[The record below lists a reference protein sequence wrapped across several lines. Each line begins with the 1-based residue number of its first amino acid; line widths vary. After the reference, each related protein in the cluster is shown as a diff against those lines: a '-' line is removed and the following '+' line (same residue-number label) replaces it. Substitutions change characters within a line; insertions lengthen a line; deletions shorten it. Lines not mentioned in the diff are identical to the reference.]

1 MPQPLNHNADRSS
14 RWLRLAVILALGI
27 AIAACFLVY
36 FWPFR
41 RDAVMKE
48 LEAESYSKVTAASFH
63 ETYFPRPGCFLE
75 QVVFQHNPKNGTPP
89 LITAQRIRIEGSFS
103 GLFARHVK
111 LVRVEG
117 LRILVPPLGSEQ
129 FETPQRSSVVIDDLV
144 ADGATLEVASR
155 VAGNQPLKFTFR
167 GFTISDVGSNVPA
180 FFKATLSNSEPP
192 GEITTTGKFG
202 PWKPDD
208 VGSTAVSGE
217 YYFEHA
223 DLGSFGGIRGF
234 LASSGKYSG
243 TLEHIDV
250 AGSTDVPLFAVSRS
264 SHQTQ
269 LHTQFNA
276 VVNAENGDV
285 SLQKVSANFRQTTVS
300 GQGSVAGKAG
310 QAGKT
315 VSLEIT
321 GKDGR
326 IQDFLLL
333 FIRSP
338 QAPMSGIVT
347 FKANVSVPPEDKPF
361 LEKVE
366 LQADFGING
375 GSFTP
380 GTQQNVNNLSEG
392 GSGEKKPNSSN
403 DETDTPNV
411 LSNLKGH
418 LFLRNGTAT
427 FSTLSFSVPGAL
439 AQMRGTYNV
448 ISQTINL
455 HGTLKTVSD
464 ISKTTSGVK
473 SLMLKMLDPFFK
485 HKPSGYV
492 APVKITGTYDH
503 PLFGL
508 DLGNSDNSK
517 NQNAKAHTPR
527 LPDQSPH

>member
-1 MPQPLNHNADRSS
+1 MAQPLNDKRV
-14 RWLRLAVILALGI
+14 RWSGWQRPVAIIALGI
-27 AIAACFLVY
+27 AIVACLLVY

-41 RDAVMKE
+41 RDAVIKE
-48 LEAESYSKVTAASFH
+48 LEAESYSKVTVGSFH
-63 ETYFPRPGCFLE
+63 ETYFPRPGCVLE
-75 QVVFQHNPKNGTPP
+75 QVVFQHNLKSGTPP
-89 LITAQRIRIEGSFS
+89 LITAQRIRIEGSIS

-129 FETPQRSSVVIDDLV
+129 FETPQRSSVVIDDMV
-144 ADGATLEVASR
+144 ADGAILEVASR
-155 VAGNQPLKFTFR
+155 DAGNQPYKFTFR

-180 FFKATLSNSEPP
+180 FFKATLSNPQPP

-202 PWKPDD
+202 PWKSDD

-223 DLGSFGGIRGF
+223 DLGSFGGISGL
-234 LASSGKYSG
+234 LASSGKFSG
-243 TLEHIDV
+243 TLERINV

-264 SHQTQ
+264 SNQTQ
-269 LHTQFNA
+269 LHSQFNA

-285 SLQKVSANFRQTTVS
+285 SLQKVSANFRQTIIS
-300 GQGSVAGKAG
+300 AQGSVAGKAG
-310 QAGKT
+310 QTGKT
-315 VSLEIT
+315 ASLEIT

-326 IQDFLLL
+326 IQDLLLL
-333 FIRSP
+333 FIKSP
-338 QAPMSGIVT
+338 QAPMSGIVS

-366 LQADFGING
+366 LQGDFGING

-380 GTQQNVNNLSEG
+380 GAQQNVNNLSEG
-392 GSGEKKPNSSN
+392 GSGEKKPNNSKN
-403 DETDTPNV
+403 ETDTPNV

-418 LFLRNGTAT
+418 LILKNGTAT
-427 FSTLSFSVPGAL
+427 FSNLSFSVPGAL
-439 AQMRGTYNV
+439 AQMRGTYSV
-448 ISQTINL
+448 ISQKINL
-455 HGTLKTVSD
+455 HGTLKTAAD

-473 SLMLKMLDPFFK
+473 SLMLKMMAPLFK
-485 HKPSGYV
+485 NKPNGYV

-508 DLGNSDNSK
+508 DLGNSDNGK

-527 LPDQSPH
+527 LPDQSAH